1 MKEKLSS
8 LLDGELE
15 ASELEQTVKRAAG
28 ELLMRETWGRYHLIR
43 DVMRGQLSSLAAPG
57 LVHAVSSQLQSEPS
71 ILVPRRRSRIRV
83 KATLWV
89 AGMAVAASVA
99 SVAIVG
105 VRWFAPDQASAPA
118 LIAQS
123 VESADYL
130 RSSGIRWQA
139 VSTDV
144 ERDLNMYL
152 VQHNE
157 FTPATGMNG
166 VMSYMRFV
174 GYNTEK

>member
-1 MKEKLSS
+1 MKEKLSA

-15 ASELEQTVKRAAG
+15 ASELEQTVKQAAA
-28 ELLMRETWGRYHLIR
+28 ESLMRETWGRYHLIR
-43 DVMRGQLSSLAAPG
+43 DVMRGQLECLAAPG
-57 LVHAVSSQLQSEPS
+57 LADAVSSQLQSEPI

-83 KATLWV
+83 KATRWV

-99 SVAIVG
+99 TVAIVG
-105 VRWFAPDQASAPA
+105 VRWFAPEQDNAPA

-174 GYNTEK
+174 GYDTEK